1 MIRRIIL
8 TGTASLY
15 IIIHVR
21 SESNL
26 ILKIR
31 SLYHL
36 PNMYL
41 IFASGFQIAEQV
53 VASLENLLLTMY
65 VLRHLNE
72 SNALE
77 IAIESHES
85 ERY

>member
-1 MIRRIIL
+1 
-8 TGTASLY
+8 
-15 IIIHVR
+15 
-21 SESNL
+21 
-26 ILKIR
+26 
-31 SLYHL
+31 
-36 PNMYL
+36 MYL
-41 IFASGFQIAEQV
+41 IFTSGFQIAEQV